1 MTKILFTRVITRLNK
16 GDAAR
21 AICTFQT
28 LRKILPDADLSAITK
43 FDTEPCKEHNVR
55 VIWQERSTIES
66 LFHYFCVISWGILH
80 KIGLNV
86 NRLINNDKIL
96 KEYISSDVIISLN
109 GEGFTDDLGVF
120 RSISFSL
127 QILLCMCLGKP
138 FVFYSTSI
146 GPFRTKLTLS
156 LSRFVINR
164 GVKLLIAR
172 DEITKNYLEDIGIN
186 KEIPLLPDPA
196 FLLQP
201 SPSERIKEIL
211 LREGIKINDRPIIGI
226 NASQHID
233 QHINR
238 ILKSK
243 NLKLDL
249 SDDYYIQ
256 LMAKTVD
263 YLIEK
268 FDAKIV
274 FVPTVIV
281 PVEGGYD
288 DRYVAEKIYRII
300 KNKDNIKLIKNE
312 YTPEETMGIIGTC
325 DLFVGA
331 RMHACIFAA
340 LMHVPCVP
348 IAYSH
353 KTHGLMK
360 MFGLEDYVWDFRTM
374 TFDELTLKIDNAWI
388 DREKIKKKLTSKKI
402 DDFKESALLNGKL
415 VKDLLDSLNKSPK

>member
-1 MTKILFTRVITRLNK
+1 MTKILFTTVVTRVNK

-21 AICTFQT
+21 AICTFRT
-28 LRKILPDADLSAITK
+28 LQKFIPDADLSAITSFPE
-43 FDTEPCKEHNVR
+43 FDTEPCNKYTVV
-55 VIWQERSTIES
+55 VISQEKSTTKS
-66 LFHYFCVISWGILH
+66 LFRLFRAISWGILH
-80 KIGLNV
+80 KIGLDV

-96 KEYISSDVIISLN
+96 NEYASSDVIISLN
-109 GEGFTDDLGVF
+109 GEGFTDDLGIF

-146 GPFRTKLTLS
+146 GPFKTRLTMS
-156 LSRFVINR
+156 LSRFVLNR

-172 DEITKNYLEDIGIN
+172 DEITKKYLEDIGIN

-201 SPSERIKEIL
+201 SPIERIKEIL
-211 LREGIKINDRPIIGI
+211 LKEKIKMSDKPIIGI

-233 QHINR
+233 QYINR
-238 ILKSK
+238 LLKSK
-243 NLKLDL
+243 NL
-249 SDDYYIQ
+249 SSDYYIQ

-268 FDAKIV
+268 FDAQIV
-274 FVPTVIV
+274 FVPTVVV

-288 DRYVAEKIYRII
+288 DRYVAEKIYQIV
-300 KNKDNIKLIKNE
+300 KNKDNIKQVKSE
-312 YTPEETMGIIGTC
+312 YTPEETMGIIGAC
-325 DLFVGA
+325 DLFIGA

-374 TFDELTLKIDNAWI
+374 TFDELTLKIDNAWT
-388 DREKIKKKLTSKKI
+388 DKEKIKKKLTSKKI

-415 VKDLLDSLNKSPK
+415 VKDLLDSLSKTPK

>member
-1 MTKILFTRVITRLNK
+1 MTKIVFTTVITRVNK

-21 AICTFQT
+21 AICTFKT
-28 LRKILPDADLSAITK
+28 LRKFIPDADLTAISK
-43 FDTEPCKEHNVR
+43 FNTESCKAHNVK
-55 VIWQERSTIES
+55 VIWQEGPAIKS
-66 LFHYFCVISWGILH
+66 LLRPFCAISWGILH
-80 KIGLNV
+80 KIGLDGNI
-86 NRLINNDKIL
+86 LINNDKIL

-109 GEGFTDDLGVF
+109 GEGFTDDLGIF
-120 RSISFSL
+120 GSIGFSL

-146 GPFRTKLTLS
+146 GPFKTKFTMS
-156 LSRFVINR
+156 LSRFVLNR

-172 DEITKNYLEDIGIN
+172 DEITKKYLEDIGIN

-233 QHINR
+233 EYMNR
-238 ILKSK
+238 LLKSK
-243 NLKLDL
+243 NLKMDL
-249 SDDYYIQ
+249 NSDYYIQ

-268 FDAKIV
+268 FDAQIV
-274 FVPTVIV
+274 FVPTVVV

-288 DRYVAEKIYRII
+288 DRYVAEKIYRTV
-300 KNKDNIKLIKNE
+300 KNKDNIKLVKNE
-312 YTPEETMGIIGTC
+312 YTPEETMGIIGMC

-340 LMHVPCVP
+340 LMCVPCVP

-360 MFGLEDYVWDFRTM
+360 MFGSEDYVWDFRTM
-374 TFDELTLKIDNAWI
+374 TFDELALKIDNAWI

>member
-1 MTKILFTRVITRLNK
+1 MTKILFTAAITRVNK

-21 AICTFQT
+21 AFCTFKT
-28 LRKILPDADLSAITK
+28 LQKTIPDADLSAISM
-43 FDTEPCKEHNVR
+43 DTEICKGYNVR
-55 VIWQERSTIES
+55 AVWQEGSKVKS
-66 LFHYFCVISWGILH
+66 LFRLFRAISWGILH
-80 KIGLNV
+80 KIGLDV
-86 NRLINNDKIL
+86 NRLINNDMIL
-96 KEYISSDVIISLN
+96 NKYASSDIIISLS
-109 GEGFTDDLGVF
+109 GEGFTDDLGIF
-120 RSISFSL
+120 GSISFSL
-127 QILLCMCLGKP
+127 QILLCMCLEKP

-146 GPFRTKLTLS
+146 GPFKTKLTMS
-156 LSRFVINR
+156 LSRFVLNR

-172 DEITKNYLEDIGIN
+172 DEITKKYLEDIGIN

-201 SPSERIKEIL
+201 APIERIKEIL

-226 NASQHID
+226 NASQHIN
-233 QHINR
+233 QYINR
-238 ILKSK
+238 LLKSK

-249 SDDYYIQ
+249 TSDYYIQ

-263 YLIEK
+263 YSVEK
-268 FDAKIV
+268 FDAQIV

-288 DRYVAEKIYRII
+288 DRYVAEKIYRIV
-300 KNKDNIKLIKNE
+300 KNKDNIKQIKSE
-312 YTPEETMGIIGTC
+312 YTPEEIMGIIGMC

-340 LMHVPCVP
+340 LTHVPCVP

-374 TFDELTLKIDNAWI
+374 TFDELIIKIDNAWT
-388 DREKIKKKLTSKKI
+388 DKEKIKKKLTSKKI

-415 VKDLLDSLNKSPK
+415 VKDLLDFLGKS

>member
-1 MTKILFTRVITRLNK
+1 MTKILFTAAITRVNK

-21 AICTFQT
+21 AFCTFKT
-28 LRKILPDADLSAITK
+28 LRKIIPDADLSAISM
-43 FDTEPCKEHNVR
+43 DTEICKGYNVR
-55 VIWQERSTIES
+55 AVWQEGSMVKS
-66 LFHYFCVISWGILH
+66 LFRLFRAISWGLLH
-80 KIGLNV
+80 KIGLDV
-86 NRLINNDKIL
+86 NRLINNDMIL
-96 KEYISSDVIISLN
+96 NKYASSDVIISLS
-109 GEGFTDDLGVF
+109 GEGFTDDLGIF
-120 RSISFSL
+120 GSISSSL
-127 QILLCMCLGKP
+127 GILLCMCLGKP

-146 GPFRTKLTLS
+146 GPFKTKLTLA
-156 LSRFVINR
+156 LSRFVLNR
-164 GVKLLIAR
+164 GVKLVIAR

-196 FLLQP
+196 FLLQS

-211 LREGIKINDRPIIGI
+211 LREGVEVNDRPIIGI

-243 NLKLDL
+243 NLKLD
-249 SDDYYIQ
+249 SSSNYYIQ

-263 YLIEK
+263 YLVEK
-268 FDAKIV
+268 IGAQII
-274 FVPTVIV
+274 FVPTVVV

-288 DRYVAEKIYRII
+288 DRCVAEKIYRIA

-312 YTPEETMGIIGTC
+312 YTPEETMGIIGMC
-325 DLFVGA
+325 DLFMGA
-331 RMHACIFAA
+331 RMHASIFAA

-353 KTHGLMK
+353 KTHGVMK

-374 TFDELTLKIDNAWI
+374 TFDELISKINNVWKN
-388 DREKIKKKLTSKKI
+388 REKIKKNLSSKKI
-402 DDFKESALLNGKL
+402 EDLKESALLNGKL
-415 VKDLLDSLNKSPK
+415 VKDLLDSFNKSPK